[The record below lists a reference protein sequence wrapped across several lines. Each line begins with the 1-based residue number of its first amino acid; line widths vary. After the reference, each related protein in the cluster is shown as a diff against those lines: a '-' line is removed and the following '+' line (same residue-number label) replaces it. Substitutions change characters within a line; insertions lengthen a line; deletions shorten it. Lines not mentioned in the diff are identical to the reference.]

1 MNFTNIN
8 DPAGIK
14 ALLEQLRSSQAW
26 QESIGGGADPNGAA
40 KNPPP
45 TSTTPQP
52 TATPPTSITPVPLI
66 QPPATTSDVSKPSSS
81 VADLLSQLNSSEHKI
96 PSRPSQPSTSRFT
109 TQQPS
114 LQLSHAASY
123 RSTTQPPEDSVH
135 HTITSGQDLR
145 MMSFQQALPRL
156 TQLAESTDFVAAV
169 AHLREEQ
176 KDLERQLWEERI
188 AIHRKHENKV
198 KVTQTKASLIGGGI
212 SQHEAD
218 MLNDAFRKELR
229 KFDAERVLFAWD
241 GLLQKQQSTLE
252 SLGVPTMF
260 PSDLRADREKQQR
273 VVQVLEGIV
282 G

>member
-1 MNFTNIN
+1 

-26 QESIGGGADPNGAA
+26 QESIGGVDPNGVA
-40 KNPPP
+40 KNTPP
-45 TSTTPQP
+45 TSTTPP
-52 TATPPTSITPVPLI
+52 ATVTPPTSIAPQAALSLT
-66 QPPATTSDVSKPSSS
+66 QPPATTNDVSKSSSS

-96 PSRPSQPSTSRFT
+96 PSRPSQPSSSRLT
-109 TQQPS
+109 TQQTS
-114 LQLSHAASY
+114 LQLSQAASH
-123 RSTTQPPEDSVH
+123 RSTDQPPEDSVH
-135 HTITSGQDLR
+135 HAFTHGQDLR
-145 MMSFQQALPRL
+145 MMSFQQALPHL
-156 TQLAESTDFVAAV
+156 TQLAESADFVAAV

-176 KDLERQLWEERI
+176 KDLERQLWEERL

-198 KVTQTKASLIGGGI
+198 KVTQTKAALIGGGI

-218 MLNDAFRKELR
+218 MLNDAFRKELQ

-252 SLGVPTMF
+252 GLGVPTMF

>member
-26 QESIGGGADPNGAA
+26 QESVGGAGSNGVA

-45 TSTTPQP
+45 TSTTPQ
-52 TATPPTSITPVPLI
+52 ATLPLA
-66 QPPATTSDVSKPSSS
+66 QPPPTTSDVSKSPSS
-81 VADLLSQLNSSEHKI
+81 VADLLSQLSSSERKI
-96 PSRPSQPSTSRFT
+96 PSKPSQPSPSCFT
-109 TQQPS
+109 TQQTP
-114 LQLSHAASY
+114 LQLSQAVSH
-123 RSTTQPPEDSVH
+123 RSTPQPPEDSAH
-135 HTITSGQDLR
+135 QLAASTNAFTQGQDLR

-156 TQLAESTDFVAAV
+156 TQLAESADFVAAI
-169 AHLREEQ
+169 ARLREEQ
-176 KDLERQLWEERI
+176 KDLERQLWEERL

-198 KVTQTKASLIGGGI
+198 KVTQTKAGLIGGGI

-252 SLGVPTMF
+252 GLGVPTMF
-260 PSDLRADREKQQR
+260 PSDLRVDREKQQR